1 MARPKK
7 YVRPIIRRKC
17 RQCGKMVTK
26 PFTFQIVP
34 SYANITDI
42 PIYLRGSIKI
52 PRTELRGD
60 RKIQEFHYCNQECYR
75 SSTMWD
81 D

>member
-17 RQCGKMVTK
+17 HHCGKMVTK

-34 SYANITDI
+34 PYNDFTDI
-42 PIYLRGSIKI
+42 PVYIRGGEKT
-52 PRTELRGD
+52 PRTELKGD
-60 RKIQEFHYCNQECYR
+60 RKNQESHYCNQECYR
-75 SSTMWD
+75 SASMSNA
-81 D
+81 

>member
-17 RQCGKMVTK
+17 HHCGKMATK

-34 SYANITDI
+34 SYKNVADI
-42 PIYLRGSIKI
+42 PVYLRGSTKI
-52 PRTELRGD
+52 PRTELKGD

-75 SSTMWD
+75 SANLSD
-81 D
+81 A

>member
-17 RQCGKMVTK
+17 HHCGKMATK

-34 SYANITDI
+34 AYNDFTEI
-42 PIYLRGSIKI
+42 PVYVRGSVKT
-52 PRTELRGD
+52 PRNELKGD
-60 RKIQEFHYCNQECYR
+60 RKIQESHYCNQDCYR
-75 SSTMWD
+75 SASMSND
-81 D
+81 

>member
-7 YVRPIIRRKC
+7 YVRPVIRRKC
-17 RQCGKMVTK
+17 HHCGKMATK

-34 SYANITDI
+34 SYKNVTDI
-42 PIYLRGSIKI
+42 PVYLRGSTKI
-52 PRTELRGD
+52 PRTELKGD

-75 SSTMWD
+75 FANLSD
-81 D
+81 A

>member
-17 RQCGKMVTK
+17 HHCGKMATK

-34 SYANITDI
+34 SYADFRDI
-42 PIYLRGSIKI
+42 PVYLRNSTKI
-52 PRTELRGD
+52 PRNELKGD
-60 RKIQEFHYCNQECYR
+60 RKIQESHYCNQECYR
-75 SSTMWD
+75 SASLSD
-81 D
+81 A

>member
-17 RQCGKMVTK
+17 HHCGKMATK

-34 SYANITDI
+34 SYSDFTEI
-42 PIYLRGSIKI
+42 PVYLRGGVKI
-52 PRTELRGD
+52 PRTELKGD

-75 SSTMWD
+75 FASLLD
-81 D
+81 A